1 MSSFKNKQ
9 NAEILGSVY
18 KNAEMAYDAAGE
30 VLKRCPNRRLA
41 GEISKVIKGK
51 SEAVQ
56 LILTALLAQGHVLI
70 EDVPGV
76 GKTTLAMALGKAT
89 GLNFRRAQFTPD
101 VMASDITGFT
111 MFNREENRFE
121 YRTGLVMT
129 NILLADEINRT
140 SPKTQSALLEAME
153 EKRVTVDGVVHK
165 LPSPFI
171 VIATQNSQ
179 GYVGTFPLPEAQLD
193 RFMIKISLGY
203 PTVEEETDILMD
215 RLGSNPVND
224 VQPVMTSEQLEQCIN
239 EVQQVKLAESLCRYI
254 AELSAATRAHGGVEL
269 GVSPRASLA
278 IMQASRAFAYL
289 DGRDYVVPED
299 IVRLMIPVFGHRI
312 VLRQEMKMRRM
323 DVTAVLQDAVSSVT
337 PPVKRSF

>member
-1 MSSFKNKQ
+1 
-9 NAEILGSVY
+9 
-18 KNAEMAYDAAGE
+18 MAYTNE
-30 VLKRCPNRRLA
+30 NQQLMQKLS

-51 SEAVQ
+51 GEAVQ

-89 GLNFRRAQFTPD
+89 GLSFRRAQFTPD

-121 YRTGLVMT
+121 YRSGLVMT

-153 EKRVTVDGVVHK
+153 EKRVTVDGVVHQ
-165 LPSPFI
+165 LPEPFI

-193 RFMIKISLGY
+193 RFMVKISMGY
-203 PTVEEETDILMD
+203 PTVEEETGILLD
-215 RLGSNPVND
+215 RLGENPVNE
-224 VQPVMTSEQLEQCIN
+224 VRPVMTAEQLSSCIA
-239 EVQQVKLAESLCRYI
+239 EVQQVNFAESLCRYV

-278 IMQASRAFAYL
+278 IMQASRAYAYL

-299 IVRLMIPVFGHRI
+299 IVRLMIPVFSHRI

-323 DVTAVLQDAVSSVT
+323 DVTAVLQDAVSAVT
-337 PPVKRSF
+337 PPVRRSL

>member
-1 MSSFKNKQ
+1 
-9 NAEILGSVY
+9 
-18 KNAEMAYDAAGE
+18 MAYTNE
-30 VLKRCPNRRLA
+30 NQQLMQKLS

-51 SEAVQ
+51 GEAVQ

-89 GLNFRRAQFTPD
+89 GLSFRRAQFTPD

-111 MFNREENRFE
+111 MFNRQENRFE
-121 YRTGLVMT
+121 YRSGLVMT

-153 EKRVTVDGVVHK
+153 EKRVTVDGVVHQ
-165 LPSPFI
+165 LPEPFI

-193 RFMIKISLGY
+193 RFMIKISMGY
-203 PTVEEETDILMD
+203 PTVEEETGILLD
-215 RLGSNPVND
+215 RLGENPANEVR
-224 VQPVMTSEQLEQCIN
+224 PVMTAEQLSACIA
-239 EVQQVKLAESLCRYI
+239 EVQQVNFAESLCRYV

-278 IMQASRAFAYL
+278 IMQASRAYAYL

-299 IVRLMIPVFGHRI
+299 IVRLMIPVFSHRI

-323 DVTAVLQDAVSSVT
+323 DVTTVLQDAVSAVT
-337 PPVKRSF
+337 PPVRRSL

>member
-1 MSSFKNKQ
+1 
-9 NAEILGSVY
+9 
-18 KNAEMAYDAAGE
+18 MAYTNE
-30 VLKRCPNRRLA
+30 NQQLMHKLS

-51 SEAVQ
+51 GEAVQ

-89 GLNFRRAQFTPD
+89 GLSFRRAQFTPD

-121 YRTGLVMT
+121 YRSGLVMT

-153 EKRVTVDGVVHK
+153 EKRVTVDGVVHQ
-165 LPSPFI
+165 LPEPFI

-193 RFMIKISLGY
+193 RFMIKISMGY
-203 PTVEEETDILMD
+203 PTVEEETGILLD
-215 RLGSNPVND
+215 RLGENPANEVR
-224 VQPVMTSEQLEQCIN
+224 PVMTAEQLSACIA
-239 EVQQVKLAESLCRYI
+239 EVQQVNFAESLCRYV

-278 IMQASRAFAYL
+278 IMQASRAYAYL

-299 IVRLMIPVFGHRI
+299 IVRLMIPVFSHRI

-323 DVTAVLQDAVSSVT
+323 DVTTVLQDAVSAVT
-337 PPVKRSF
+337 PPVKRSL

>member
-1 MSSFKNKQ
+1 
-9 NAEILGSVY
+9 
-18 KNAEMAYDAAGE
+18 MAYTNE
-30 VLKRCPNRRLA
+30 NQQLMQKLS

-51 SEAVQ
+51 GEAVQ

-89 GLNFRRAQFTPD
+89 GLSFRRAQFTPD

-121 YRTGLVMT
+121 YRSGLVMT

-153 EKRVTVDGVVHK
+153 EKRVTVDGVVHQ
-165 LPSPFI
+165 LPEPFI

-193 RFMIKISLGY
+193 RFMVKISMGY
-203 PTVEEETDILMD
+203 PTVEEETGILLD
-215 RLGSNPVND
+215 RLGENPVNE
-224 VQPVMTSEQLEQCIN
+224 VRPVMTAEQLSSCIA
-239 EVQQVKLAESLCRYI
+239 EVQQVNFAESLCRYV

-278 IMQASRAFAYL
+278 IMQASRAYAYL

-299 IVRLMIPVFGHRI
+299 IVRLMIPVFSHRI

-323 DVTAVLQDAVSSVT
+323 DVTTVLQDAVSAVT
-337 PPVKRSF
+337 PPVKRSL

>member
-1 MSSFKNKQ
+1 
-9 NAEILGSVY
+9 
-18 KNAEMAYDAAGE
+18 MAYTNE
-30 VLKRCPNRRLA
+30 NQQLMQKLS

-51 SEAVQ
+51 GEAVQ

-89 GLNFRRAQFTPD
+89 GLSFRRAQFTPD

-121 YRTGLVMT
+121 YRSGLVMT

-153 EKRVTVDGVVHK
+153 EKRVTVDGVVHQ
-165 LPSPFI
+165 LPEPFI

-193 RFMIKISLGY
+193 RFMIKISMGY
-203 PTVEEETDILMD
+203 PTVEEETGILLD
-215 RLGSNPVND
+215 RLGENPVNE
-224 VQPVMTSEQLEQCIN
+224 VRPVMTAEQLSACIA
-239 EVQQVKLAESLCRYI
+239 EVQQVNFAESLCRYV

-278 IMQASRAFAYL
+278 IMQASRAYAYL

-299 IVRLMIPVFGHRI
+299 IVRLMIPVFSHRI

-323 DVTAVLQDAVSSVT
+323 DVTAVLQDAVSAVT
-337 PPVKRSF
+337 PPVRRSL

>member
-1 MSSFKNKQ
+1 M
-9 NAEILGSVY
+9 
-18 KNAEMAYDAAGE
+18 
-30 VLKRCPNRRLA
+30 
-41 GEISKVIKGK
+41 
-51 SEAVQ
+51 Q

-89 GLNFRRAQFTPD
+89 GLSFRRAQFTPD

-121 YRTGLVMT
+121 YRSGLVMT

-153 EKRVTVDGVVHK
+153 EKRVTVDGVVHQ
-165 LPSPFI
+165 LPEPFI

-193 RFMIKISLGY
+193 RFMIKISMGY
-203 PTVEEETDILMD
+203 PTVEEETGILLD
-215 RLGSNPVND
+215 RLGENPANEVR
-224 VQPVMTSEQLEQCIN
+224 PVMTAEQLSACTA
-239 EVQQVKLAESLCRYI
+239 EVQQVNFAESLCRYV

-278 IMQASRAFAYL
+278 IMQASRAYAYL

-299 IVRLMIPVFGHRI
+299 IVRLMIPVFSHRI

-323 DVTAVLQDAVSSVT
+323 DVTTVLQDAVSAVT
-337 PPVKRSF
+337 PPVRRSL

>member
-1 MSSFKNKQ
+1 MSYMETNQ
-9 NAEILGSVY
+9 
-18 KNAEMAYDAAGE
+18 
-30 VLKRCPNRRLA
+30 RLISRLS

-51 SEAVQ
+51 PEAVKM
-56 LILTALLAQGHVLI
+56 ILTALLSEGHILI

-89 GLNFRRAQFTPD
+89 GMAFRRAQFTPD

-111 MFNREENRFE
+111 MYNKDENRFE
-121 YRTGLVMT
+121 YRSGLAMT

-193 RFMIKISLGY
+193 RFQIRISMGY
-203 PTVEEETDILMD
+203 PSVEEEAQIMLD
-215 RLGSNPVND
+215 RLSANPAEEIE
-224 VQPVMTSEQLEQCIN
+224 PVMTAEQLADCIN
-239 EVQQVKLAESLCRYI
+239 DVKNVNFAESLCRYV
-254 AELSAATRAHGGVEL
+254 AEISAATRKHPAVEL
-269 GVSPRASLA
+269 GASPRASLA
-278 IMQASRAFAYL
+278 IMQASRAYAYIH
-289 DGRDYVVPED
+289 GRDYVIPED
-299 IVRLMIPVFGHRI
+299 IARLLLPVYSHRL
-312 VLRQEMKMRRM
+312 VLRQEVRIKKK
-323 DVTAVLQDAVSSVT
+323 DVASVLSDVISTIA
-337 PPVKRSF
+337 PPIKSR

>member
-1 MSSFKNKQ
+1 
-9 NAEILGSVY
+9 
-18 KNAEMAYDAAGE
+18 MAYTNE
-30 VLKRCPNRRLA
+30 NQQLMQKLS

-51 SEAVQ
+51 GEAVQ

-89 GLNFRRAQFTPD
+89 GLSFRRAQFTPD

-121 YRTGLVMT
+121 YRSGLVMT

-153 EKRVTVDGVVHK
+153 EKRVPVDGVVHQ
-165 LPSPFI
+165 LPEPFI

-193 RFMIKISLGY
+193 RFMIKISMGY
-203 PTVEEETDILMD
+203 PTVEEETGILLD
-215 RLGSNPVND
+215 RLGENPANEVR
-224 VQPVMTSEQLEQCIN
+224 PVMTAEQLSACIA
-239 EVQQVKLAESLCRYI
+239 EVQQVNFAESLCCYV

-278 IMQASRAFAYL
+278 IMQASRAYAYL

-299 IVRLMIPVFGHRI
+299 IVRLMIPVFSHRI

-323 DVTAVLQDAVSSVT
+323 DVTTVLQDAVSAVT
-337 PPVKRSF
+337 PPVRRSL

>member
-1 MSSFKNKQ
+1 
-9 NAEILGSVY
+9 
-18 KNAEMAYDAAGE
+18 MAYTNE
-30 VLKRCPNRRLA
+30 NQQLMQKLS

-51 SEAVQ
+51 GEAVQ

-89 GLNFRRAQFTPD
+89 GLSFRRAQFTPD

-121 YRTGLVMT
+121 YRSGLVMT

-153 EKRVTVDGVVHK
+153 EKRVTVDGVVHQ
-165 LPSPFI
+165 LPEPFI

-179 GYVGTFPLPEAQLD
+179 GYVGTFPLPEAQLA
-193 RFMIKISLGY
+193 RFMIKISMGY
-203 PTVEEETDILMD
+203 PTVEEETGILLD
-215 RLGSNPVND
+215 RLGENPANEVR
-224 VQPVMTSEQLEQCIN
+224 PVMTAEQLSACIA
-239 EVQQVKLAESLCRYI
+239 EVQQVNFAESLCRYV

-278 IMQASRAFAYL
+278 IMQASRAYAYL

-299 IVRLMIPVFGHRI
+299 IVRLMIPVFSHRI

-323 DVTAVLQDAVSSVT
+323 DVTTVLQDAVSAVT
-337 PPVKRSF
+337 PPVRRSL

>member
-1 MSSFKNKQ
+1 MQKLS
-9 NAEILGSVY
+9 
-18 KNAEMAYDAAGE
+18 
-30 VLKRCPNRRLA
+30 

-51 SEAVQ
+51 GEAVQ

-89 GLNFRRAQFTPD
+89 GLSFRRAQFTPD

-121 YRTGLVMT
+121 YRSGLVMT

-153 EKRVTVDGVVHK
+153 EKRVTVDGVVHQ
-165 LPSPFI
+165 LPEPFI

-193 RFMIKISLGY
+193 RFMIKISMGY
-203 PTVEEETDILMD
+203 PTVEEETGILLD
-215 RLGSNPVND
+215 RLGENPANEVR
-224 VQPVMTSEQLEQCIN
+224 PVMTAEQLSACIA
-239 EVQQVKLAESLCRYI
+239 EVQQVNFAESLCRYV

-278 IMQASRAFAYL
+278 IMQASRAYAYL

-299 IVRLMIPVFGHRI
+299 IVRLMIPVFSHRI

-323 DVTAVLQDAVSSVT
+323 DVTTVLQDAVSAVT
-337 PPVKRSF
+337 PPVRRSL

>member
-1 MSSFKNKQ
+1 
-9 NAEILGSVY
+9 
-18 KNAEMAYDAAGE
+18 MAYLNE
-30 VLKRCPNRRLA
+30 NQQRMTRLA

-89 GLNFRRAQFTPD
+89 GLEFRRAQFTPD

-121 YRTGLVMT
+121 YRAGLVMT

-153 EKRVTVDGVVHK
+153 EKRVTVDGVVHR
-165 LPSPFI
+165 LPEPFI

-179 GYVGTFPLPEAQLD
+179 GCIGTFPLPEAQLD
-193 RFMIKISLGY
+193 RFMIKLSLGY
-203 PTVEEETDILMD
+203 PSVEEETGILMD

-224 VQPVMTSEQLEQCIN
+224 VEPVMTMEQLQSCIKDVRN
-239 EVQQVKLAESLCRYI
+239 VQFAESLCRYV
-254 AELSAATRAHGGVEL
+254 AELSAATRNHGGVEM

-278 IMQASRAFAYL
+278 IMQAARAFAYL
-289 DGRDYVVPED
+289 SGRDYVVPED
-299 IVRLMIPVFGHRI
+299 IVRLLIPVFSHRI
-312 VLRQEMKMRRM
+312 VLRQEMKLRRM
-323 DVTAVLQDAVSSVT
+323 EVSTVLQDAVSAVT
-337 PPVKRSF
+337 PPVKRSL

>member
-1 MSSFKNKQ
+1 
-9 NAEILGSVY
+9 
-18 KNAEMAYDAAGE
+18 MAYTNE
-30 VLKRCPNRRLA
+30 NQQLMQKLSV
-41 GEISKVIKGK
+41 EISKVIKGK
-51 SEAVQ
+51 GEAVQ

-89 GLNFRRAQFTPD
+89 GLSFRRAQFTPD

-121 YRTGLVMT
+121 YRSGLVMT

-153 EKRVTVDGVVHK
+153 EKRVTVDGVVHQ
-165 LPSPFI
+165 LPEPFI

-193 RFMIKISLGY
+193 RFMIKISMGY
-203 PTVEEETDILMD
+203 PTVEEETGILLD
-215 RLGSNPVND
+215 RLGENPANEVR
-224 VQPVMTSEQLEQCIN
+224 PVMTAEQLSACIA
-239 EVQQVKLAESLCRYI
+239 EVQQVNFAESLCRYV

-278 IMQASRAFAYL
+278 IMQASRAYAYL

-299 IVRLMIPVFGHRI
+299 IVRLMIPVFSHRI

-323 DVTAVLQDAVSSVT
+323 DVTTVLQDAVSAVT
-337 PPVKRSF
+337 PPVRRSL

>member
-1 MSSFKNKQ
+1 
-9 NAEILGSVY
+9 
-18 KNAEMAYDAAGE
+18 MAYTNE
-30 VLKRCPNRRLA
+30 NQQLMQKLS

-51 SEAVQ
+51 GEAVQ

-89 GLNFRRAQFTPD
+89 GLSFRRAQFTPD

-121 YRTGLVMT
+121 YRSGLVMT

-153 EKRVTVDGVVHK
+153 EKRVTVDGVVHQ
-165 LPSPFI
+165 LPEPFI

-193 RFMIKISLGY
+193 RFMIKISMGY
-203 PTVEEETDILMD
+203 PTVEEETGILLD
-215 RLGSNPVND
+215 RLGENPANEVR
-224 VQPVMTSEQLEQCIN
+224 PVMTAEQLSACIA
-239 EVQQVKLAESLCRYI
+239 EVQQVNFAESLCRYV

-278 IMQASRAFAYL
+278 IMQASRAYAYL

-299 IVRLMIPVFGHRI
+299 IVRLMIPVFSHRI

-323 DVTAVLQDAVSSVT
+323 DGTTVLQDAVSAVT
-337 PPVKRSF
+337 PPVRRSL

>member
-1 MSSFKNKQ
+1 
-9 NAEILGSVY
+9 
-18 KNAEMAYDAAGE
+18 MAYTNE
-30 VLKRCPNRRLA
+30 NQQLMQKLS

-51 SEAVQ
+51 GEVVQ

-89 GLNFRRAQFTPD
+89 GLSFRRAQFTPD

-121 YRTGLVMT
+121 YRSGLVMT

-153 EKRVTVDGVVHK
+153 EKRVTVDGVVHQ
-165 LPSPFI
+165 LPEPFI

-193 RFMIKISLGY
+193 RFMIKISMGY
-203 PTVEEETDILMD
+203 PTVEEETGILLD
-215 RLGSNPVND
+215 RLGENPANEVR
-224 VQPVMTSEQLEQCIN
+224 PVMTAEQLSACIA
-239 EVQQVKLAESLCRYI
+239 EVQQVNFAESLCRYV

-278 IMQASRAFAYL
+278 IMQASRAYAYL

-299 IVRLMIPVFGHRI
+299 IVRLMIPVFSHRI

-323 DVTAVLQDAVSSVT
+323 DVTTVLQDAVSAVT
-337 PPVKRSF
+337 PPVRRSL

>member
-1 MSSFKNKQ
+1 
-9 NAEILGSVY
+9 
-18 KNAEMAYDAAGE
+18 MAYTNE
-30 VLKRCPNRRLA
+30 NQQLMQKLS

-51 SEAVQ
+51 GEAVQ

-89 GLNFRRAQFTPD
+89 GLSFRRAQFTPD
-101 VMASDITGFT
+101 VVASDITGFT

-121 YRTGLVMT
+121 YRSGLVMT

-153 EKRVTVDGVVHK
+153 EKRVTVDGVVHQ
-165 LPSPFI
+165 LPEPFI

-193 RFMIKISLGY
+193 RFMIKISMGY
-203 PTVEEETDILMD
+203 PTVEEETGILLD
-215 RLGSNPVND
+215 RLGENPANEVR
-224 VQPVMTSEQLEQCIN
+224 PVMTAEQLSACIA
-239 EVQQVKLAESLCRYI
+239 EVQQVNFAESLCRYV

-278 IMQASRAFAYL
+278 IMQASRAYAYL

-299 IVRLMIPVFGHRI
+299 IVRLMIPVFSHRI

-323 DVTAVLQDAVSSVT
+323 DVTTVLQDAVSAVT
-337 PPVKRSF
+337 PPVRRSL

>member
-1 MSSFKNKQ
+1 
-9 NAEILGSVY
+9 
-18 KNAEMAYDAAGE
+18 MAYMNANQQ
-30 VLKRCPNRRLA
+30 LMKRLA

-51 SEAVQ
+51 NEAVQ

-89 GLNFRRAQFTPD
+89 GLSFRRAQFTPD

-111 MFNREENRFE
+111 MFDREQNRFE
-121 YRTGLVMT
+121 YRAGLVVT

-153 EKRVTVDGVVHK
+153 EKRVTVDGVVHT
-165 LPSPFI
+165 LPAPFM

-193 RFMIKISLGY
+193 RFMIKISMGY
-203 PTVEEETDILMD
+203 PTIEQETDILLD
-215 RLGSNPVND
+215 RLSGNPVAE
-224 VQPVMTSEQLEQCIN
+224 VQPIMTSEQLQQCIE
-239 EVQQVKLAESLCRYI
+239 EVKQVQAADSICRYI
-254 AELSAATRAHGGVEL
+254 AELSAATRSHGGVEL

-278 IMQASRAFAYL
+278 ILQAARAYAYL
-289 DGRDYVVPED
+289 DGRDYIVPED
-299 IVRLMIPVFGHRI
+299 IVRLMIPVFSHRI

-323 DVTAVLQDAVSSVT
+323 EVTSVLQDAVSSVT
-337 PPVKRSF
+337 PPVRRGL